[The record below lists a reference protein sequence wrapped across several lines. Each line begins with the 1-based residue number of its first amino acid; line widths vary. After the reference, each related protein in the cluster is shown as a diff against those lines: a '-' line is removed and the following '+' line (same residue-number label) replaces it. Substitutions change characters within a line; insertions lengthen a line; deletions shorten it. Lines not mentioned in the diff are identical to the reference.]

1 MVRYIGGDRMANVNA
16 EHINP
21 FLMASTKILKEMCFV
36 DAKVGKPYIKSPAF
50 FDNTLLIMI
59 GITGEMRGQ
68 AMIAFEHNIACD
80 IASKMIM
87 MPITEM
93 DELSRSAICEL
104 GNMIMGNTATIFSTK
119 GIAIDITPP
128 TIGNGTMSFTNNF
141 AQNICIPLIYED
153 NKVIEINIAI
163 KGD

>member
-1 MVRYIGGDRMANVNA
+1 MANVNV

-36 DAKVGKPYIKSPAF
+36 DAAIGKPYIKNPAF
-50 FDNTLLIMI
+50 FEDTLIILI
-59 GITGEMRGQ
+59 GFTGEMRGQ
-68 AMIAFEHNIACD
+68 AMVAFEHSVACD

-93 DELSRSAICEL
+93 DELAKSAICEL

-128 TIGNGTMSFTNNF
+128 TVANGSMSFSTNY
-141 AQNICIPLIYED
+141 ASNICIPLTYD
-153 NKVIEINIAI
+153 GNKLIEINIAI

>member
-1 MVRYIGGDRMANVNA
+1 MANVNA

-21 FLMASTKILKEMCFV
+21 FLMASTKILKEMCYV
-36 DAKVGKPYIKSPAF
+36 DAKVGKPYIKNPAF
-50 FDNTLLIMI
+50 FEDTLIILI

-68 AMIAFEHNIACD
+68 AMIAFENRIACD

-87 MPITEM
+87 MPITTM

-128 TIGNGTMSFTNNF
+128 TVGNGTMSFTTNY
-141 AQNICIPLIYED
+141 ASNICIPLTYED
-153 NKVIEINIAI
+153 NKIIEINIAI

>member
-1 MVRYIGGDRMANVNA
+1 MANVNA

-21 FLMASTKILKEMCFV
+21 FLIASTKILKEMCFV
-36 DAKVGKPYIKSPAF
+36 DAKVGKPYIKDPAF
-50 FDNTLLIMI
+50 FDNTMIILI
-59 GITGEMRGQ
+59 GFTGEIRGQ
-68 AMIAFEHNIACD
+68 AMIAFENHIACD

-93 DELSRSAICEL
+93 DDLSRSAICEL

-128 TIGNGTMSFTNNF
+128 TVGNGTMSFSNNY
-141 AQNICIPLIYED
+141 AHNICIPLEYED
-153 NKVIEINIAI
+153 MKKIEIHIAI

>member
-1 MVRYIGGDRMANVNA
+1 MANVNA

-21 FLMASTKILKEMCFV
+21 FLVASTKILKEMCFV
-36 DAKVGKPYIKSPAF
+36 DAKVGKPYIKDPAF
-50 FDNTLLIMI
+50 FDNTMIIMI
-59 GITGEMRGQ
+59 GFTGEMRGQ
-68 AMIAFEHNIACD
+68 AMIAFENPIACD

-93 DELSRSAICEL
+93 DDLARSAICEL

-128 TIGNGTMSFTNNF
+128 TVGNGTISFSNNY
-141 AQNICIPLIYED
+141 AHNICIPLVYED
-153 NKVIEINIAI
+153 TKKIEIHIAI

>member
-1 MVRYIGGDRMANVNA
+1 MANVNA
-16 EHINP
+16 DHINP

-68 AMIAFEHNIACD
+68 AMIAFEHSIACD

-93 DELSRSAICEL
+93 DELARSAICEL

-128 TIGNGTMSFTNNF
+128 TVGNGTMSFTNNF
-141 AQNICIPLIYED
+141 AQNICIPLVYED
-153 NKVIEINIAI
+153 NKIIEINIAI

>member
-1 MVRYIGGDRMANVNA
+1 MANVNA
-16 EHINP
+16 DHINP
-21 FLMASTKILKEMCFV
+21 FLIASTKILREMCFV
-36 DAKVGKPYIKSPAF
+36 EAKVGKPYIKNPAF

-59 GITGEMRGQ
+59 GFTGEIRGQ
-68 AMIAFEHNIACD
+68 AMIAFENSIACD

-93 DELSRSAICEL
+93 DELAKSAICEL

-119 GIAIDITPP
+119 GIGIDITPP
-128 TIGNGTMSFTNNF
+128 TIGNGTMTFSTTY
-141 AQNICIPLIYED
+141 AHNICVPLDYED
-153 NKVIEINIAI
+153 GKRIEIHIAI

>member
-1 MVRYIGGDRMANVNA
+1 MASVNV

-21 FLMASTKILKEMCFV
+21 FLMASTKILKDMCFI
-36 DAKVGKPYIKSPAF
+36 DAKIGKPYIKNPAF
-50 FDNTLLIMI
+50 FEDTLIILI
-59 GITGEMRGQ
+59 GITGEMKGQ
-68 AMIAFEHNIACD
+68 VMIAFSDEVACD

-87 MPITEM
+87 MPITVM
-93 DELSRSAICEL
+93 DDLAKSAICEL

-128 TIGNGTMSFTNNF
+128 TVANGSMSFTTNY
-141 AQNICIPLIYED
+141 ASNICVPLNYDE
-153 NKVIEINIAI
+153 NKTIEINIAI

>member
-1 MVRYIGGDRMANVNA
+1 MATVNA
-16 EHINP
+16 DHINP
-21 FLMASTKILKEMCFV
+21 FLMASTKILKDMCFV
-36 DAKVGKPYIKSPAF
+36 DAKVGKPYIKNPAF
-50 FDNTLLIMI
+50 FDDTLLILI
-59 GITGEMRGQ
+59 GFTGEMKGQ
-68 AMIAFEHNIACD
+68 AIISFEKSIACD

-93 DELSRSAICEL
+93 DELAKSAIGEL

-128 TIGNGTMSFTNNF
+128 TIGNGTISFSTNY
-141 AQNICIPLIYED
+141 ASNICIPLQYED
-153 NKVIEINIAI
+153 NKIIEINIAI